1 MVTPFS
7 KFRNIEDIAPLMDKD
22 EKLLYP
28 LVDNTIFV
36 LNKIIDPY
44 EDLVI
49 LLGNNDA
56 TVVGLFIKQF
66 KLFKDLYNAYKS
78 GNTHLCMILN
88 RIIYEA
94 FIKMKY
100 LIAHGIEA
108 QKDYR
113 LYSFKNRYNF
123 YKETKDKKDGYSL
136 VRNKKFL
143 LDLEEEG
150 FTLDD
155 LKNLKRSFGGKN
167 MSQLI
172 EEIDGKGLY
181 NSLYAMMSDTIHS
194 DWGETRQM
202 YLQKNE
208 DNMYFPQYEKEEIH
222 GRILVPVVQIII
234 SSTESFIKWRK
245 YNEYNG
251 FFQPL
256 LLEMKRMFY
265 LLGEYYMHIYMTT
278 PQKYMKE

>member
-44 EDLVI
+44 EDQVI

-181 NSLYAMMSDTIHS
+181 NSLYAMMSDKIHS

-208 DNMYFPQYEKEEIH
+208 DNMYFPKYEKEEIH

>member
-44 EDLVI
+44 EDQVI

-113 LYSFKNRYNF
+113 LYSFKNRFNF

-208 DNMYFPQYEKEEIH
+208 DNMYFPKYEKEEIH

>member
-44 EDLVI
+44 EDQVI

-208 DNMYFPQYEKEEIH
+208 DNMYFPKYEKEEIH

-245 YNEYNG
+245 YNECNG

>member
-44 EDLVI
+44 EDQVI

-208 DNMYFPQYEKEEIH
+208 DNMYFPKYEKEEIH

>member
-44 EDLVI
+44 EDQVI

-113 LYSFKNRYNF
+113 LYSFKNRYNN

-208 DNMYFPQYEKEEIH
+208 DNMYFPKYEKEEIH

>member
-44 EDLVI
+44 EDQVI

-208 DNMYFPQYEKEEIH
+208 DNMYFPKYEKEEIH

-234 SSTESFIKWRK
+234 SLKSATYRV
-245 YNEYNG
+245 
-251 FFQPL
+251 
-256 LLEMKRMFY
+256 
-265 LLGEYYMHIYMTT
+265 
-278 PQKYMKE
+278 

>member
-44 EDLVI
+44 EDQVI

-94 FIKMKY
+94 FIKMKS

-208 DNMYFPQYEKEEIH
+208 DNMYFPKYEKEEIH